1 MSQLSINELVTVT
14 YKNDVITIKA
24 DSFTVTG
31 KLPSSELMQI
41 YWGNTGKG
49 SARVTLDVPEPK
61 PVVENKKPT
70 TKKTIE
76 QIITELAEK
85 GLDEA
90 QIMQTEI
97 ELP

>member
-1 MSQLSINELVTVT
+1 MSSITKNESVVVT

-24 DSFTVTG
+24 DSFTIVG
-31 KLPSSELMQI
+31 KLPSAQLMQV
-41 YWGNTGKG
+41 YWGNEGKG
-49 SARVTLDVPEPK
+49 SARVTMDVPDEPK
-61 PVVENKKPT
+61 KVEKPA